1 MSQQSTSQVPEFS
14 GERFVQELEAINVPR
29 QELSKMIKT
38 AFTELFGELSATTA
52 LCYVGDASNGDLRS
66 FVVRTDELFGNSASL
81 VFKRIASAAANQ
93 A

>member
-14 GERFVQELEAINVPR
+14 GERFVQELEAINVPK

-38 AFTELFGELSATTA
+38 AFTDLFGELSATTA
-52 LCYVGDASNGDLRS
+52 LCYVGDASNGDLKS
-66 FVVRTDELFGNSASL
+66 FVVRTDELFGASASL
-81 VFKRIASAAANQ
+81 VFKRIASAAANL